1 MDVDQV
7 VRGLLAL
14 VFVLGLIGGIAL
26 LAKRFGF
33 TPRVTLPRGGSST
46 ARKNN
51 KGRRLGI
58 VEVLPVDAKRRLILI
73 RRDDTEH
80 LVLLGAD
87 RDMVVE
93 SGVPAPVS
101 PDGNFTEV
109 NPSMRDPLRRGK
121 GPGGQYDVA

>member
-7 VRGLLAL
+7 MRGLLAL

-33 TPRVTLPRGGSST
+33 TPRVTLPRGNTPGTRKT
-46 ARKNN
+46 AR
-51 KGRRLGI
+51 GRRLGI

-93 SGVPAPVS
+93 SGVPAPDS
-101 PDGNFTEV
+101 LIEDLGGETL
-109 NPSMRDPLRRGK
+109 SIRDALRRGN
-121 GPGGQYDVA
+121 GRGGQNDAG